1 MKNLET
7 KVKEIILG
15 LIKEHDIESQTDISE
30 HHNLKDDL
38 GFDSINMVHL
48 VVKIEDEFDIDIF
61 SEGKI
66 STVFELISFIKKHK
80 DV

>member
-1 MKNLET
+1 MKNLEI

-15 LIKEHDIESQTDISE
+15 LIKEHDIEFQSEICE

-66 STVFELISFIKKHK
+66 STVIELIAFIKKHK
-80 DV
+80 NG